1 MAQEC
6 NCDTGLFNLQP
17 SSCVAT
23 PGIARKFVFVEY
35 FKADGSVNGVNLSNP
50 FGEAEID
57 ALLAQ
62 SDKNLRWFLSDRFKN
77 FVTERADPNFETVD
91 NENLFISQGTRT
103 MTGNFYAAGAD
114 LAAKLDGNRCVELG
128 VFMIDS
134 ANGINGVVTRDLFL
148 DPIRLNKETFFSKIN
163 FPTES
168 NRFNVMFS
176 TEWDRLVK
184 DGDLRTLAF
193 SDHKTD
199 LLNKVGLIDVLAR
212 FGTASLATE
221 ISIELYDVDGS
232 AAGDPFTGLV
242 LGDFTITNE
251 TIAASITASAAIE
264 SPNGTYT
271 FTIPAQVTGD
281 FITVTATKAGFD
293 FSQTTNEKITAL

>member
-62 SDKNLRWFLSDRFKN
+62 SNKNLRWFLSDRFKN

-103 MTGNFYAAGAD
+103 MTGNFYAAGTVGTGTCKSNEPAGLSGIIN
-114 LAAKLDGNRCVELG
+114 LA
-128 VFMIDS
+128 S
-134 ANGINGVVTRDLFL
+134 FL
-148 DPIRLNKETFFSKIN
+148 
-163 FPTES
+163 
-168 NRFNVMFS
+168 
-176 TEWDRLVK
+176 
-184 DGDLRTLAF
+184 
-193 SDHKTD
+193 
-199 LLNKVGLIDVLAR
+199 
-212 FGTASLATE
+212 
-221 ISIELYDVDGS
+221 LYLKS
-232 AAGDPFTGLV
+232 
-242 LGDFTITNE
+242 
-251 TIAASITASAAIE
+251 
-264 SPNGTYT
+264 
-271 FTIPAQVTGD
+271 
-281 FITVTATKAGFD
+281 
-293 FSQTTNEKITAL
+293 